1 MKEISK
7 LVLNNFKDYLQG
19 LPFKKTRAYI
29 KNQLPY
35 NIYEMLDKPRYD
47 DIKPGILQLIE
58 LGNVYL
64 SMIKET
70 GAISFL
76 KN

>member
-1 MKEISK
+1 MLMKEISK

-47 DIKPGILQLIE
+47 DIKPGIL
-58 LGNVYL
+58 
-64 SMIKET
+64 
-70 GAISFL
+70 
-76 KN
+76 